1 MSESKHTPGPW
12 SITFTI
18 IGADKEMW
26 PSAVVSP
33 EKGSVD
39 TICDFSFLT
48 TRNIAVQQA
57 NALLIAAAPEM
68 LEALRAIGAPDE
80 VSMTAM
86 SDAAIRGW
94 AYAAANVARDTLAR
108 IEDRP

>member
-1 MSESKHTPGPW
+1 MAESKHTPGPW

-48 TRNIAVQQA
+48 TRDIAVQQA
-57 NALLIAAAPEM
+57 NARLIAAAPEL
-68 LEALRAIGAPDE
+68 LEALSALDRMNRGLDWCDPDE
-80 VSMTAM
+80 QARRWSCAG
-86 SDAAIRGW
+86 AALAKAG
-94 AYAAANVARDTLAR
+94 AR
-108 IEDRP
+108 P